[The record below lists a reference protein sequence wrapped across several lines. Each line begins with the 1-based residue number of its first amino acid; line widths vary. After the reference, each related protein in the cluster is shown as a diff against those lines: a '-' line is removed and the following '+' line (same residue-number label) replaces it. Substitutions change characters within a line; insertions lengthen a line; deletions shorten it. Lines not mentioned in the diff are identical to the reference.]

1 MRWPHTLLLGASLDS
16 QELGIV
22 AGGFVQLL
30 PTRSRQQDSE
40 VLAWILSIAR
50 EVGDPTTALYGYRAI
65 RCVCA
70 RGGHRCRSLA
80 GLGTLLL
87 LQAGRGAGGL
97 RLVRLW
103 GGCGL
108 WSSAKG

>member
-1 MRWPHTLLLGASLDS
+1 LSLRSIRLEESIKKKEQKGMRWPHTLLLGASLDS

-50 EVGDPTTALYGYRAI
+50 EAGDSTPT
-65 RCVCA
+65 
-70 RGGHRCRSLA
+70 
-80 GLGTLLL
+80 LGEWVLEPE
-87 LQAGRGAGGL
+87 
-97 RLVRLW
+97 V
-103 GGCGL
+103 
-108 WSSAKG
+108 